1 MERLDVLHP
10 SIDEYLLEVI
20 PVARRG
26 VNGNGGIRTGKS
38 FSDCRSA
45 RWSRVTPI
53 GATDE
58 PNADLRDGIRFR
70 LFGILDG
77 KGIAAT
83 RSEHYLHRWLAGEC

>member
-20 PVARRG
+20 PARDEVLTEMEAYARE
-26 VNGNGGIRTGKS
+26 
-38 FSDCRSA
+38 SDCRSA

-58 PNADLRDGIRFR
+58 PNADF
-70 LFGILDG
+70 
-77 KGIAAT
+77 
-83 RSEHYLHRWLAGEC
+83 